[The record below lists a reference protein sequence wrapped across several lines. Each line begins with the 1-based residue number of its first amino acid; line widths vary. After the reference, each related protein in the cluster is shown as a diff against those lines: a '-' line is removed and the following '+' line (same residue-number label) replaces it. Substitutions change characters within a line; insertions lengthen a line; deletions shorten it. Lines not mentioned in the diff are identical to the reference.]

1 MIKEVQTSN
10 YKQFDWNLVIKIIIE
25 SHTQEY
31 IKMVY
36 NSELIVRDSGKTH
49 RFNK

>member
-1 MIKEVQTSN
+1 MIKEVQTSI

-25 SHTQEY
+25 FHAQEY

-49 RFNK
+49 GFNE